1 METNSGKSGHGKV
14 IAIVIAIIV
23 VIAIAIGAFL
33 SVRSRNNDQD
43 NSNQTADNS
52 TNNET
57 DNNEGGNVNTDG
69 DGDGSRILVAYF
81 SAQGHTADV
90 AQQIAEDLGADTFQ
104 IAPVDEYT
112 EDDLDYSDDNSR
124 VGCEYNDE
132 SLRDVELTQV
142 TPDNWDEYDTVL
154 IGYPIWWG
162 MAAWPVNGFVTGNDF
177 TGKTVIP
184 FCTSAS
190 SSIGSSDDDLAA
202 MANGGDW
209 LDGQRFNSNASA
221 DEIQGWVDSLNL

>member
-1 METNSGKSGHGKV
+1 MEINSGKSGHGKV
-14 IAIVIAIIV
+14 IAIVIAIIM

-33 SVRSRNNDQD
+33 FVRSRNNDQG
-43 NSNQTADNS
+43 NSNQAADNS

-57 DNNEGGNVNTDG
+57 DNNEGGNVNT

-104 IAPVDEYT
+104 ITPVDEYT

-124 VGCEYNDE
+124 VGREYNDE

-154 IGYPIWWG
+154 IGCPIWWG

-209 LDGQRFNSNASA
+209 LDGQRFNSNASV